1 MKNIIL
7 MQRAERDRIASR
19 PYIDRKTS
27 YEAAEMLE
35 SPLIKLITGPRR
47 AGKSVY
53 ALLMLKGH
61 NFAYLNFDDKMLLD
75 HWDDELVERTLDE
88 VYPGYEYLM
97 LDEVQNLPG
106 WDLWVSKLY
115 RNGKNLVITGS
126 NANMLSSEMATV
138 LTGRYLQIEM
148 LPFSLAEVMATN
160 GIDIA
165 DIKPEQQAH
174 ASLVVDDYLR
184 NGGFPETV
192 LARGITKNYLST
204 LFDSILL
211 KDVAQRHHVRKT
223 TDLYGLATYLLSNFC
238 NPFSANDLAEEL
250 NIASVTTTKKYCDYL
265 NEPYLFF
272 FLPRFNNKLKL
283 MAKADRKV
291 YIVDNGFV
299 QSSAFNLSD
308 NLGRL
313 LENQVFVELLR
324 KGYEP
329 GKTLFY
335 YRSRNNREV
344 DFVTRRGPKVERLI
358 QVSYSLDSAKTRKR
372 EVDALVEC
380 GEELHCNNLSIVT
393 FSGNEKNDGT
403 NPISVI
409 PVNEF

>member
-1 MKNIIL
+1 
-7 MQRAERDRIASR
+7 
-19 PYIDRKTS
+19 
-27 YEAAEMLE
+27 
-35 SPLIKLITGPRR
+35 
-47 AGKSVY
+47 
-53 ALLMLKGH
+53 MLKGR
-61 NFAYLNFDDKMLLD
+61 NFAYLNFDDKQLLD
-75 HWDDELVERTLDE
+75 RWDDELVERTLDE

-115 RNGKNLVITGS
+115 RNGKNLVVTGS

-148 LPFSLAEVMATN
+148 LPFSLAEVMAAE

-165 DIKPEQQAH
+165 DIKAEQQTR
-174 ASLVVDDYLR
+174 ASLIADDYLR

-192 LARGITKNYLST
+192 LARGITGNYLAT

-265 NEPYLFF
+265 NEPFLFF

-283 MAKADRKV
+283 MAKADRKAYV
-291 YIVDNGFV
+291 VDNGFV

-344 DFVTRRGPKVERLI
+344 DFVTRRGTKVERLI

-372 EVDALVEC
+372 EAGALVEC
-380 GEELHCNNLSIVT
+380 GEELKCDDLCIVT
-393 FSGNEKNDGT
+393 FSEKEKIDGAS
-403 NPISVI
+403 PISVI
-409 PVNEF
+409 PITEF

>member
-1 MKNIIL
+1 MKNVIL
-7 MQRAERDRIASR
+7 TQHAERDTIVSR
-19 PYIDRKTS
+19 PYIDRKTK
-27 YEAAEMLE
+27 YQTAEILK

-47 AGKSVY
+47 AGKSVF
-53 ALLMLKGH
+53 ALLMLKNH
-61 NFAYLNFDDKMLLD
+61 NFAYLNFDDKQLLEK
-75 HWDDELVERTLDE
+75 WDDELVEKTLEE
-88 VYPGYEYLM
+88 VYPSYEYLM

-115 RNGKNLVITGS
+115 RNGKNIVITGS

-148 LPFSLAEVMATN
+148 LPFSLAEVLATN
-160 GIDIA
+160 KIDIA
-165 DIKPEQQAH
+165 SIEKEQQTRAN
-174 ASLVVDDYLR
+174 LLVDDYLR
-184 NGGFPETV
+184 NGGFPESV

-211 KDVAQRHHVRKT
+211 KDVAQRHHIRKT
-223 TDLYGLATYLLSNFC
+223 TDLYSLATYLLSNFC

-283 MAKADRKV
+283 MAKADRKA
-291 YIVDNGFV
+291 YIVDNGFI

-324 KGYEP
+324 KGYVP
-329 GKTLFY
+329 GQTLFY

-344 DFVTRRGPKVERLI
+344 DFVTRKGPKVERLI

-372 EVDALVEC
+372 EISALVEC
-380 GEELHCNNLSIVT
+380 GDELKCDDLSIVT
-393 FSGNEKNDGT
+393 FSEKETLTD
-403 NPISVI
+403 PIPITVI
-409 PVNEF
+409 PITEL

>member
-1 MKNIIL
+1 MKNTIL

-19 PYIDRKTS
+19 PYIDRKMS
-27 YEAAEMLE
+27 YDAAEMLE

-75 HWDDELVERTLDE
+75 RWNDELVEHTLDE

-344 DFVTRRGPKVERLI
+344 DFVTRRGPKVECLI

-380 GEELHCNNLSIVT
+380 GEELQCNNLSIVT
-393 FSGNEKNDGT
+393 FSENKKIDGT

>member
-1 MKNIIL
+1 MKSTIL
-7 MQRAERDRIASR
+7 MQRAERDRIAAR

-27 YEAAEMLE
+27 YRTTEMLE

-53 ALLMLKGH
+53 AMLMLKGR
-61 NFAYLNFDDKMLLD
+61 NFAYLNFDDKQLLD
-75 HWDDELVERTLDE
+75 RWDDELVERTLDE

-115 RNGKNLVITGS
+115 RNGKNLVVTGS

-148 LPFSLAEVMATN
+148 LPFSLAEVMAAE

-165 DIKPEQQAH
+165 DIKAEQQTR
-174 ASLVVDDYLR
+174 ASLIADDYLR

-192 LARGITKNYLST
+192 LARGITGNYLAT

-265 NEPYLFF
+265 NEPFLFF

-283 MAKADRKV
+283 MTKADRKAYV
-291 YIVDNGFV
+291 VDNGFV

-344 DFVTRRGPKVERLI
+344 DFVTRRGTKVERLI

-372 EVDALVEC
+372 EAGALVEC
-380 GEELHCNNLSIVT
+380 GEELKCDDLCIVT
-393 FSGNEKNDGT
+393 FSEKEKIDGAS
-403 NPISVI
+403 PISVI
-409 PVNEF
+409 PITEF

>member
-1 MKNIIL
+1 MKNVIL
-7 MQRAERDRIASR
+7 TQRAERDTIVSR
-19 PYIDRKTS
+19 PYIDRKTK
-27 YEAAEMLE
+27 YQTAEILK

-47 AGKSVY
+47 AGKSVF
-53 ALLMLKGH
+53 ALLMLKSH
-61 NFAYLNFDDKMLLD
+61 NFAYLNFDDKQLLEK
-75 HWDDELVERTLDE
+75 WDDELVEKTLEE
-88 VYPGYEYLM
+88 VYPSYEYLM

-115 RNGKNLVITGS
+115 RNGKNIVITGS

-148 LPFSLAEVMATN
+148 FPFSLAEMLATN
-160 GIDIA
+160 KIYIA
-165 DIKPEQQAH
+165 SIEKEQQTRAN
-174 ASLVVDDYLR
+174 LLVDDYLR
-184 NGGFPETV
+184 NGGFPESV

-211 KDVAQRHHVRKT
+211 KDVAQRHHIRKT
-223 TDLYGLATYLLSNFC
+223 TDLYSLATYLLSNFC

-283 MAKADRKV
+283 MAKADRKA

-324 KGYEP
+324 KGYVP
-329 GKTLFY
+329 GQTLFY

-344 DFVTRRGPKVERLI
+344 DFVTRKGPKVERLI

-372 EVDALVEC
+372 EISALVEC
-380 GEELHCNNLSIVT
+380 GDELKCDDLSIVT
-393 FSGNEKNDGT
+393 FSEKETLTD
-403 NPISVI
+403 PIPITVI
-409 PVNEF
+409 PITEL

>member
-1 MKNIIL
+1 MF
-7 MQRAERDRIASR
+7 
-19 PYIDRKTS
+19 
-27 YEAAEMLE
+27 
-35 SPLIKLITGPRR
+35 
-47 AGKSVY
+47 
-53 ALLMLKGH
+53 ALLMLKGG
-61 NFAYLNFDDKMLLD
+61 NFAYLNFDDKQLLER
-75 HWDDELVERTLDE
+75 WDEELVEKTLDE
-88 VYPGYEYLM
+88 VYPGYEYLL

-115 RNGKNLVITGS
+115 RNGKNMVITGS

-148 LPFSLAEVMATN
+148 LPFSLAEVMSAA
-160 GIDIA
+160 GIDIS
-165 DIKPEQQAH
+165 DIKPEQQAE
-174 ASLVVDDYLR
+174 ASLIADDYLR

-211 KDVAQRHHVRKT
+211 KDVAQRHHIRKT
-223 TDLYGLATYLLSNFC
+223 SDLYGMATYLLSNFC
-238 NPFSANDLAEEL
+238 NPFSANSLAEEL
-250 NIASVTTTKKYCDYL
+250 GIASVTTTKKYCDYL

-272 FLPRFNNKLKL
+272 YLPRFNNKLKL
-283 MAKADRKV
+283 MAKADRKA

-313 LENQVFVELLR
+313 LENQVFVDLLR
-324 KGYEP
+324 QGYVP
-329 GKTLFY
+329 GQTLFY

-344 DFVTRRGPKVERLI
+344 DFVTRRGPKVEQLI
-358 QVSYSLDSAKTRKR
+358 QVSYNLDSAKTRKR

-380 GEELHCNNLSIVT
+380 GEELNCRNLCIVT
-393 FSGNEKNDGT
+393 FSGKET
-403 NPISVI
+403 ITAPVPISVI
-409 PVNEF
+409 SASEI

>member
-1 MKNIIL
+1 MKNVIL
-7 MQRAERDRIASR
+7 MQRTERDTIAAR
-19 PYIDRKTS
+19 PYIDRKTN
-27 YEAAEMLE
+27 YQTVKILE

-47 AGKSVY
+47 AGKSVF

-61 NFAYLNFDDKMLLD
+61 NFAYLNFDDKQLLD
-75 HWDDELVERTLDE
+75 KWADELVEKTLEE
-88 VYPGYEYLM
+88 VYPNYEYLM

-148 LPFSLAEVMATN
+148 LPFSLAEVLSSN
-160 GIDIA
+160 GIDITS
-165 DIKPEQQAH
+165 IEKEQQTRAN
-174 ASLVVDDYLR
+174 LLVDDYLR
-184 NGGFPETV
+184 NGGFPESV
-192 LARGITKNYLST
+192 LARGISKNYLST

-211 KDVAQRHHVRKT
+211 KDVAQRHRIRKT
-223 TDLYGLATYLLSNFC
+223 TDLYSLATYLLSNFC

-283 MAKADRKV
+283 MAKADRKA

-324 KGYEP
+324 KGYVP
-329 GKTLFY
+329 GQTLFY

-344 DFVTRRGPKVERLI
+344 DFVTRKGPKVERLI

-372 EVDALVEC
+372 ETNALVEC
-380 GEELHCNNLSIVT
+380 GDELKCDDLSIVT
-393 FSGNEKNDGT
+393 FSEKET
-403 NPISVI
+403 ITAPIPVKVI
-409 PVNEF
+409 PITEL